1 MARDASRPDALR
13 RQRRAGTVK
22 DAEGTAKR
30 REPKATV
37 LDGPEHRGIQNCPQ
51 KPPGNYRKSYR
62 ILVSGFRGG

>member
-22 DAEGTAKR
+22 DAEGTAKL

-37 LDGPEHRGIQNCPQ
+37 LEGPEHRGSYPQ
-51 KPPGNYRKSYR
+51 S
-62 ILVSGFRGG
+62 